1 MIIHRNANC
10 VLHTV
15 SVLCVL
21 FKVTNLWRKNRINGQ
36 QFIRVSFPS
45 WVLLC
50 FQWLCWPHDWHSNQQ
65 LGSMAD
71 CLQEAEIFFNCQ
83 PVNHVFVFFHCV
95 VIVFCWVSEY
105 LIKLWL
111 WWEEP
116 CSSAMSVECYLAV
129 CPSRGYHQGMKS
141 WEPDWEQHQYHWM
154 LIDRAVCEMW
164 MLLEKQY
171 RVYLLPNTHLDV

>member
-21 FKVTNLWRKNRINGQ
+21 FKVTNLWRKKRINGQ
-36 QFIRVSFPS
+36 HLSEYLFPAEYFFVFSGSADHMIGIPINS
-45 WVLLC
+45 WAL
-50 FQWLCWPHDWHSNQQ
+50 WLIV
-65 LGSMAD
+65 
-71 CLQEAEIFFNCQ
+71 QEAEIFFNCQ